1 MGFVLAAQKDTVLI
15 ILMKNVI
22 KIHVLLIIVV
32 YAIKKAIV
40 LNAKDI
46 LISWIIHVQM
56 SVILQTVDGVNLIV
70 KIANSVYQQKVL
82 ILLLK
87 NVKIFFLWLIVV
99 FIWNSRVMSVNLVMN
114 LILIRLHV
122 SNYVQLKIV
131 YHVLINKVNNV

>member
-46 LISWIIHVQM
+46 LIS
-56 SVILQTVDGVNLIV
+56 
-70 KIANSVYQQKVL
+70 
-82 ILLLK
+82 
-87 NVKIFFLWLIVV
+87 
-99 FIWNSRVMSVNLVMN
+99 
-114 LILIRLHV
+114 
-122 SNYVQLKIV
+122 
-131 YHVLINKVNNV
+131 